1 MKFIARI
8 LSLIA
13 VLLVANQGLAYDFE
27 ADGIYYTITSASKL
41 EVGVTWTSIHYEYQ
55 YDEDPGH
62 PGDKY
67 EIYSSESPYSGEI
80 KIPST
85 VNYNNKTYRVVGI
98 GRWAFSYCKSIKSV
112 SLPSSVSKI
121 EEGAFFNSGLE
132 KIDMGGVTTIGP
144 LAFGDCS
151 SLVEVE
157 MSNVTTVDHHA
168 FCGCSL
174 LAEVEMPQVTI
185 VSKHAF
191 RDCNS
196 LAKVEMPKATM
207 IGDQSFSSCKNL
219 QSIFIPSSVSTI
231 EARAFNSCRKLIEVF
246 FMGAKC
252 PTIVGDLFWGC
263 HSALERYVPSVENY
277 GFGTPYIT
285 FEGSQFKYDGTAPVV
300 RWSNN
305 LAGYNVTVEEPA
317 ILEKGAGAHT
327 VNFKATYSNG
337 IDLTLDI
344 PYTYTITP
352 APLTL
357 SVKDCEREYGEDNPS
372 FTCSMTGFVEG
383 ESAETIQAF
392 PTYTCEAN
400 RRSDVGE
407 YSILASLDAPNY
419 EVTYDYGTLS
429 VVKAPI
435 SVGVKSASKVYG
447 DDVPQME
454 YVYTGLRNGE
464 TRPQWDSPLNV
475 ESSVDKATP
484 CGTYPINISGGSARN
499 YTVTQYLPG
508 ELTVT
513 KRDLTVKAND
523 CQRLYKEENP
533 EFGITYS
540 GFVNGDG
547 EKSLSSRPTL
557 QCSATVE
564 SNAGDY
570 PIVVSGGKADNYN
583 LICSN
588 GTLTVRPLTVGF
600 KATESTVVYDN
611 DEDRTPGEWFSY
623 YPEVTGE
630 YNKEDFNIV
639 VWALDVN
646 EKYHQHET
654 SIAGGN
660 FAGKYVSHNA
670 ETYVNKYIYNLVPTG
685 KNPNVVASP
694 ARAYVNIVRGSNDF
708 QWDDEPV
715 VTVGLG
721 ETVELDIKYKGDP
734 FCSFNT
740 AYDEELIAV
749 GSEGN
754 ITDHAKWT
762 VKGLKLGETRLTFGI
777 TSRKNDWGFTNYN
790 DSPVLRRTIRVVPES
805 GINDVVSD
813 GDAVKVS
820 VVAGSIVID
829 GAAADDIAEV
839 YNLQGRLV
847 ATSYDGVIRGLSN
860 GVYIVRVAGRV
871 FKVAL

>member
-1 MKFIARI
+1 MAFLNCKD
-8 LSLIA
+8 LIS
-13 VLLVANQGLAYDFE
+13 VEL
-27 ADGIYYTITSASKL
+27 
-41 EVGVTWTSIHYEYQ
+41 
-55 YDEDPGH
+55 P
-62 PGDKY
+62 
-67 EIYSSESPYSGEI
+67 
-80 KIPST
+80 
-85 VNYNNKTYRVVGI
+85 
-98 GRWAFSYCKSIKSV
+98 KSV
-112 SLPSSVSKI
+112 ATV
-121 EEGAFFNSGLE
+121 GWNAFEFS
-132 KIDMGGVTTIGP
+132 T
-144 LAFGDCS
+144 
-151 SLVEVE
+151 
-157 MSNVTTVDHHA
+157 
-168 FCGCSL
+168 
-174 LAEVEMPQVTI
+174 
-185 VSKHAF
+185 
-191 RDCNS
+191 S
-196 LAKVEMPKATM
+196 LAKVDMPKVITIDNYAFLGSSLVKVDMPEVIT
-207 IGDQSFSSCKNL
+207 IGEKAFQGSSLAEVNMPKVTKIGASAFRACEL
-219 QSIFIPSSVSTI
+219 RSIHIPKSVLEISQG
-231 EARAFNSCRKLIEVF
+231 AFAYNSKLMEVF
-246 FMGAKC
+246 FIGDKS
-252 PTIVGDLFWGC
+252 PTIEFGAFDGC
-263 HSALERYVPSVENY
+263 HSALEMYVPSVENY
-277 GFGTPYIT
+277 GFGTPYVT
-285 FEGSQFKYDGTAPVV
+285 FDESQFKYDGTAPVV

-317 ILEKGAGAHT
+317 ILEKGAGTHT

-383 ESAETIQAF
+383 ENAETIQAF

-454 YVYTGLRNGE
+454 FVYTGLRNGE

-475 ESSVDKATP
+475 ESSVDKTTP

-523 CQRLYKEENP
+523 CQRLYREENP
-533 EFGITYS
+533 ELDLTYS

-611 DEDRTPGEWFSY
+611 DEDRTPGEWFWY

-694 ARAYVNIVRGSNDF
+694 ARAYVNIVRGSNDL

-749 GSEGN
+749 GSEAN

-777 TSRKNDWGFTNYN
+777 TSRKNDWGFINYN
-790 DSPVLRRTIRVVPES
+790 DSPVLSRTIRVVPES
-805 GINDVVSD
+805 GIDDVVSD

-820 VVAGSIVID
+820 VVAGSIVIV
-829 GAAADDIAEV
+829 GAGTDDIAEV

-847 ATSYDGVIRGLSN
+847 ATSYDGVISGLSS
-860 GVYIVRVAGRV
+860 GVYVVRVAGRV

>member
-1 MKFIARI
+1 MSNALERI
-8 LSLIA
+8 NQYAFYDTGLEEVKLSDKVI
-13 VLLVANQGLAYDFE
+13 
-27 ADGIYYTITSASKL
+27 TI
-41 EVGVTWTSIHYEYQ
+41 G
-55 YDEDPGH
+55 
-62 PGDKY
+62 
-67 EIYSSESPYSGEI
+67 
-80 KIPST
+80 
-85 VNYNNKTYRVVGI
+85 
-98 GRWAFSYCKSIKSV
+98 
-112 SLPSSVSKI
+112 
-121 EEGAFFNSGLE
+121 EGAFERSALQAICMPKNIRS
-132 KIDMGGVTTIGP
+132 IGSE
-144 LAFGDCS
+144 AFKDCS
-151 SLVEVE
+151 KLME
-157 MSNVTTVDHHA
+157 MFYTGDKSPSIGFNV
-168 FCGCSL
+168 
-174 LAEVEMPQVTI
+174 
-185 VSKHAF
+185 
-191 RDCNS
+191 
-196 LAKVEMPKATM
+196 
-207 IGDQSFSSCKNL
+207 FS
-219 QSIFIPSSVSTI
+219 
-231 EARAFNSCRKLIEVF
+231 
-246 FMGAKC
+246 
-252 PTIVGDLFWGC
+252 GC
-263 HSALERYVPSVENY
+263 HSALEKYVPSVENY
-277 GFGTPYIT
+277 GFGIPYIT
-285 FEGSQFKYDGTAPVV
+285 FDGSQFKYDGTVPVV

-317 ILEKGAGAHT
+317 IFEKGAGTHT

-383 ESAETIQAF
+383 ENAETIQAF

-435 SVGVKSASKVYG
+435 SVGVKSASKIYG

-464 TRPQWDSPLNV
+464 PRPQWDSPLNV

-499 YTVTQYLPG
+499 YAVTQYLPG
-508 ELTVT
+508 EMTVT

-523 CQRLYKEENP
+523 CQRLYREENP
-533 EFGITYS
+533 EFGITYT

-547 EKSLSSRPTL
+547 EESLSNRPTL

-611 DEDRTPGEWFSY
+611 DENRTPGEWFRY

-694 ARAYVNIVRGSNDF
+694 ARAYVNIVRGSNDL

-721 ETVELDIKYKGDP
+721 ETVELDLKYKGDP
-734 FCSFNT
+734 FCSFDT

-749 GSEGN
+749 GSEAN

-790 DSPVLRRTIRVVPES
+790 DSPVLSRTIRVVPES

-829 GAAADDIAEV
+829 GATADDIAEV

-847 ATSYDGVIRGLSN
+847 ATSYDGVISGMSN
-860 GVYIVRVAGRV
+860 GVYVVRVAGRV